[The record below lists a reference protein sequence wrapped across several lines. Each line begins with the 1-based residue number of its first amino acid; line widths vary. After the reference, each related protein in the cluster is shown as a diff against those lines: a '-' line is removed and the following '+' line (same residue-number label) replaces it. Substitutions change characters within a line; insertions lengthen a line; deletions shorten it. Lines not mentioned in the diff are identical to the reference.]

1 MSIELKNL
9 LTIMKNIKLY
19 RHNTLDANGIPTD
32 TGNAPISEE
41 D

>member
-1 MSIELKNL
+1 MSIELKNP
-9 LTIMKNIKLY
+9 LTITKNIKLY
-19 RHNTLDANGIPTD
+19 MYNTLDANGILTD